1 MLLKTNLN
9 YLKKFFELGGKMTST
24 QFLILPVTG
33 GVGLHN
39 LLEFF
44 FFQKSSPYIVIG
56 NSDNG
61 CEIGVQIQHCVS
73 KYTGLHSAKK
83 SFQTVLGHL
92 FSLNSLFFNLSV

>member
-1 MLLKTNLN
+1 
-9 YLKKFFELGGKMTST
+9 MTST

-33 GVGLHN
+33 SVELHN

-73 KYTGLHSAKK
+73 KYTALHSAKK
-83 SFQTVLGHL
+83 SFQAVLGHL
-92 FSLNSLFFNLSV
+92 LSLNSLFFNLSV